1 MLNSTV
7 VFQLNFSNNISFSA
21 SISRTNAKPETVVRN
36 MSKTIIIIGA
46 IIFLILVFTYIQN
59 KRYEKKLRKLNESR
73 PNLTRS
79 EYINRLVKNGFEKK
93 HAEIVYDKIREF
105 IQMDGFSIYPEDDI
119 HKIYR
124 IEDLDDIELIDSIC
138 TKLNLR
144 KAEQKDFDEL
154 NEKMKIFNA
163 DYILTLTKNLME
175 ENTALNNSVCPVG
188 HAPKPNV

>member
-1 MLNSTV
+1 
-7 VFQLNFSNNISFSA
+7 
-21 SISRTNAKPETVVRN
+21 

-175 ENTALNNSVCPVG
+175 ENTALNNSVCPVE
-188 HAPKPNV
+188 HAPKPNVYIKVN